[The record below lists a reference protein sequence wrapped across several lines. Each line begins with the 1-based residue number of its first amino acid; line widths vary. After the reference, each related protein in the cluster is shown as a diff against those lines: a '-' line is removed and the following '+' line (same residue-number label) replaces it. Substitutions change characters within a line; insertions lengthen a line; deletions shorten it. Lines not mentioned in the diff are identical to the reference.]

1 MLFFSIWCFVG
12 VNLLELRLGEV
23 SEILVRNIRKL
34 NVRNLFQEVYPYF
47 SLNPINEVGPYVLF
61 VVQWC
66 LLVSQCLFYFLGASH
81 GVDSSEIA
89 FKLAAIGAIREGKLF
104 LWNGCHVIIARE
116 TSLPNKNR
124 SVSFSTNQIGGLNQ
138 SWFPFL
144 NTVSPISSLLRRR
157 CIPSWYIKYLLLLLG
172 VYNFSLDLRWR
183 VTLFSRLFT
192 GRLRIFPL
200 NLQQVTY
207 FPALFICT
215 LSIFALFS
223 SVFGVY
229 NLPFHSFLVFWL
241 DNRSFCWIVTQR
253 VGKIAAWWAIYEGN
267 FKTSRMS
274 IR

>member
-1 MLFFSIWCFVG
+1 M
-12 VNLLELRLGEV
+12 
-23 SEILVRNIRKL
+23 
-34 NVRNLFQEVYPYF
+34 
-47 SLNPINEVGPYVLF
+47 LF

-157 CIPSWYIKYLLLLLG
+157 CIPSWYINKVSSSSSSWRIQLFPC
-172 VYNFSLDLRWR
+172 FSLTGYVVFAGFSLGGY
-183 VTLFSRLFT
+183 VFSPSISSRLH
-192 GRLRIFPL
+192 IFPR
-200 NLQQVTY
+200 
-207 FPALFICT
+207 F
-215 LSIFALFS
+215 SFA
-223 SVFGVY
+223 
-229 NLPFHSFLVFWL
+229 
-241 DNRSFCWIVTQR
+241 R
-253 VGKIAAWWAIYEGN
+253 
-267 FKTSRMS
+267 
-274 IR
+274 

>member
-1 MLFFSIWCFVG
+1 MLFFSNWCFVG

-124 SVSFSTNQIGGLNQ
+124 SVSFSTNQIEGLNQ

-157 CIPSWYIKYLLLLLG
+157 CIPSWYINK
-172 VYNFSLDLRWR
+172 VSSSSSSWR
-183 VTLFSRLFT
+183 IQLFPWFALT
-192 GRLRIFPL
+192 GYVVFAAFHWE
-200 NLQQVTY
+200 VTY
-207 FPALFICT
+207 FPPQSPAGYIFSRAFHLHAKYFRAIFIGVRCLQSP
-215 LSIFALFS
+215 LSFVPCVLI
-223 SVFGVY
+223 G
-229 NLPFHSFLVFWL
+229 
-241 DNRSFCWIVTQR
+241 
-253 VGKIAAWWAIYEGN
+253 
-267 FKTSRMS
+267 
-274 IR
+274 